1 MIRHAW
7 LQKHPSPSAS
17 AGEFHWHPAADDREL
32 RASLVERARGVEPPS
47 VIWELMPGR
56 VSWAQTFTATAP
68 HDHRRYTG
76 LVLTVVER
84 AGASVADLLDELA
97 LPAAGPWSDG
107 APVSSVAAL
116 DAFAASDLAWL
127 ARTLLSD
134 GGEHAAN
141 IGAGYFDALPAAI
154 AALEVLLPAGVHART
169 RRGVWSA
176 LASGAAREADRVA
189 LLVARACIAPASRA
203 GQGWRLLCELATAT
217 QRSVDE
223 VAARLATLD
232 GIDLAATLH
241 AWGRGR
247 TKRSIADISD
257 QLALRVLSSL
267 IADRDP
273 APHLAAARWHALLP
287 SERRAALFETCSR
300 RYPSLRAI
308 AGDVHA

>member
-7 LQKHPSPSAS
+7 LQKHPTPSAS
-17 AGEFHWHPAADDREL
+17 AGEFHWHPADGDREL

-47 VIWELMPGR
+47 VIWELVPGR
-56 VSWAQTFTATAP
+56 VSWAQAFAATAP
-68 HDHRRYTG
+68 RDHRRYTG

-84 AGASVADLLDELA
+84 AGASVADLLAELV
-97 LPAAGPWSDG
+97 LPAPEPWT
-107 APVSSVAAL
+107 ANAHASSVEAL

-134 GGEHAAN
+134 GGEQTAR
-141 IGAGYFDALPAAI
+141 IGAGYFDALPAAV
-154 AALEVLLPAGVHART
+154 AALEALLPPTMRVRT

-176 LASGAAREADRVA
+176 AAAGAAREPDRVA
-189 LLVARACIAPASRA
+189 LLVARACSAPSSRA
-203 GQGWRLLCELATAT
+203 GQGWRLLCELASTM
-217 QRSVDE
+217 QRTVDA
-223 VAARLATLD
+223 VAAQLATLD
-232 GIDLAATLH
+232 GIDLASTLH

-247 TKRSIADISD
+247 TTRSTDDVSD

-273 APHLAAARWHALLP
+273 APHVAAARWHALLP
-287 SERRAALFETCSR
+287 ADRRARLFETCAR
-300 RYPSLRAI
+300 RCPSLRGI